1 MSANLVELAPRLL
14 ELGTATLYEASGI
27 DCDLDCRLRPAWS
40 GARLAGAALPVRTGP
55 ADNLALH
62 LALEQAAPGEVLV
75 VDACGLACG
84 YWGEVLT
91 AAAEQRGVV
100 GLVID
105 GGVRDV
111 EQLAARG
118 FPTFSRAVSVRR
130 TIKHD
135 PGSVGAAIV
144 VAGRQ
149 VERGDAV
156 VADADGVV
164 VIPRALVTQVV
175 DAALVR
181 VAKEEGYLR
190 EIRAGASTVDLL
202 ALREADAEPPRG

>member
-1 MSANLVELAPRLL
+1 MR
-14 ELGTATLYEASGI
+14 TA
-27 DCDLDCRLRPAWS
+27 
-40 GARLAGAALPVRTGP
+40 P

-62 LALEQAAPGEVLV
+62 LALEQAAPGDVLV
-75 VDACGLACG
+75 VDAGGFACG

-91 AAAEQRGVV
+91 AAAQQRGVV

-111 EQLAARG
+111 DRLAARG
-118 FPTFSRAVSVRR
+118 FPTFSRFVSVRR

-135 PGSVGAAIV
+135 PGSVGDPIV
-144 VAGRQ
+144 VAGRP

-164 VIPRALVTQVV
+164 VIPRAVVEEVV
-175 DAALVR
+175 DGALAR
-181 VAKEEGYLR
+181 VAKEDGYLR
-190 EIRAGASTVDLL
+190 EILDGASTVDLL
-202 ALREADAEPPRG
+202 HLRKAHAERPRD